1 MNQVIVAK
9 QKQVSLEELNAKLR
23 DRLNN
28 LIDDAGPEDILQITE
43 AIAKLNSSY
52 KNNSQFEEPMT
63 DEEKIEQEQK
73 ELLGDILNGEEIK
86 WVHGI
91 QRYG

>member
-1 MNQVIVAK
+1 MDQVIIPK

-52 KNNSQFEEPMT
+52 KGNSQFEEPMT
-63 DEEKIEQEQK
+63 DEEKLEKEQK
-73 ELLGDILNGEEIK
+73 DLLGNILNGEE
-86 WVHGI
+86 V
-91 QRYG
+91 